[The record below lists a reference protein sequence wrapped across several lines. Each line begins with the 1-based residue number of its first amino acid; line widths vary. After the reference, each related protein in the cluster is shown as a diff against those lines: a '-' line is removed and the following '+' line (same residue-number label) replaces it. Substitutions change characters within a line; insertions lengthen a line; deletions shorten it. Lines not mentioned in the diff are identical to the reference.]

1 MILERMSEEEFVRL
15 SKLIEPQIPKV
26 RERTG
31 LKGKFIREVLIVS
44 AYLLAHERGRSPLSL
59 DEYIAKHCKR
69 ISSDLGVNL
78 YDVRDVVDSW
88 VIELVSSQTRKEDQ
102 A

>member
-1 MILERMSEEEFVRL
+1 MILERMSEKEFERL
-15 SKLIEPQIPKV
+15 SRLIEPQIPKV
-26 RERTG
+26 KERTG

-44 AYLLAHERGRSPLSL
+44 AYLLAHEHNKTPLSL

-88 VIELVSSQTRKEDQ
+88 VMELVNSQTGKEDR

>member
-1 MILERMSEEEFVRL
+1 MILERMSEEEFERL
-15 SKLIEPQIPKV
+15 SRLIEPQVPKV
-26 RERTG
+26 ETRTG
-31 LKGKFIREVLIVS
+31 LQRKFIREVLIVS
-44 AYLLAHERGRSPLSL
+44 AHLLAHERGRSPLSL

-88 VIELVSSQTRKEDQ
+88 VIELVSSQTGKEER

>member
-1 MILERMSEEEFVRL
+1 MILEHMSEEEFERL
-15 SKLIEPQIPKV
+15 SRLIEPQIPKV
-26 RERTG
+26 KERTG

-44 AYLLAHERGRSPLSL
+44 AFLFAHERGRTPTSL

-69 ISSDLGVNL
+69 ISSDLGISL

-88 VIELVSSQTRKEDQ
+88 VIELVSSQTGKEDR

>member
-1 MILERMSEEEFVRL
+1 MILERMSGEEFERL
-15 SKLIEPQIPKV
+15 SRLIEPQVSRI
-26 RERTG
+26 ENRTG
-31 LKGKFIREVLIVS
+31 LSRKFIREVLIVS
-44 AYLLAHERGRSPLSL
+44 AFLLAREHNKTSMSL

-88 VIELVSSQTRKEDQ
+88 VIELVSSQTGKED
-102 A
+102 

>member
-1 MILERMSEEEFVRL
+1 MILERMSDEEFERL
-15 SKLIEPQIPKV
+15 SRLIEPQIPRV
-26 RERTG
+26 EARTG
-31 LKGKFIREVLIVS
+31 LSRKFIREVLIAS
-44 AYLLAHERGRSPLSL
+44 AYLLARESGRLPMSL

-88 VIELVSSQTRKEDQ
+88 VIELVSSQTGKEER

>member
-1 MILERMSEEEFVRL
+1 MILERMTEEELERL
-15 SKLIEPQIPKV
+15 SKLIEPQVPKV
-26 RERTG
+26 EARTG
-31 LKGKFIREVLIVS
+31 LQGKFIREVLIVS
-44 AYLLAHERGRSPLSL
+44 AYLLAREHNKTSMSL

-88 VIELVSSQTRKEDQ
+88 VIELVNSQSEKEG
-102 A
+102 

>member
-1 MILERMSEEEFVRL
+1 MILERMSDGEFERL
-15 SKLIEPQIPKV
+15 SRLIEPQVPKV
-26 RERTG
+26 ETRTG
-31 LKGKFIREVLIVS
+31 LQRKFIREVLIVS
-44 AYLLAHERGRSPLSL
+44 TFLLARDHNKTLLSL
-59 DEYIAKHCKR
+59 DQYIAKHCKR

-88 VIELVSSQTRKEDQ
+88 VIELVSSQTGKEDR

>member
-1 MILERMSEEEFVRL
+1 MILERMSEAEFERL
-15 SKLIEPQIPKV
+15 SRLIEPQIPKV
-26 RERTG
+26 ENRTG
-31 LKGKFIREVLIVS
+31 LSRKFIREVLIVS
-44 AYLLAHERGRSPLSL
+44 AYLLARERNKTPLSL

-88 VIELVSSQTRKEDQ
+88 VIELVSSQTGKGER

>member
-1 MILERMSEEEFVRL
+1 MILERMSEEEFDRL
-15 SKLIEPQIPKV
+15 SRLIEPQIPRVKAQ
-26 RERTG
+26 TG
-31 LKGKFIREVLIVS
+31 FQGKFIREVLIVS
-44 AYLLAHERGRSPLSL
+44 AYLLAREHNKTSMSL

-88 VIELVSSQTRKEDQ
+88 VIELVNSQSRKEDG

>member
-1 MILERMSEEEFVRL
+1 MILERMSEEEFERL
-15 SKLIEPQIPKV
+15 SRLIEPLVPKV
-26 RERTG
+26 ENRTG
-31 LKGKFIREVLIVS
+31 LSRKFIREVLIVS
-44 AYLLAHERGRSPLSL
+44 AYLLAREHNKTPVSL

-88 VIELVSSQTRKEDQ
+88 VIELVSSQTGKGER

>member
-1 MILERMSEEEFVRL
+1 MILERMTEEELGRL
-15 SKLIEPQIPKV
+15 SKLIEPQVPKV
-26 RERTG
+26 EARTG
-31 LKGKFIREVLIVS
+31 LQGKFIREVLIVS
-44 AYLLAHERGRSPLSL
+44 AYLLAREHNKTSMSL

-88 VIELVSSQTRKEDQ
+88 VIELVNSQSEKEG
-102 A
+102 